1 MKAIKL
7 PKDLESVLKAVETS
21 KEDAVVFTH
30 RRKPVAALVSLRNV
44 DPECLAQGTNPQFA
58 KMIENARREVR
69 EGRTVSLDKVE
80 SQLASMQQPER
91 KTKRAQTSGKR
102 RKGTR

>member
-30 RRKPVAALVSLRNV
+30 RKKPVAALVSLRNV
-44 DPECLAQGTNPQFA
+44 DTECLALGTNPEFA
-58 KMIENARREVR
+58 KIIENARREVR
-69 EGRTVSLDKVE
+69 EGLTVSLAEVE
-80 SQLASMQQPER
+80 SKLESTPPGSKAR
-91 KTKRAQTSGKR
+91 RVQTGGKR
-102 RKGTR
+102 QRRTG